1 MSSYPAAG
9 VDYNISDTVTALI
22 FTAGDMSEQCAYIT
36 IVDDIILEYDEQFS
50 VHLDTHDDDDV
61 KLLKNNA
68 TIDIVDDDCKFW
80 KNEYESWFCYYSID
94 IL

>member
-9 VDYNISDTVTALI
+9 VDYNISDPVTALL

-36 IVDDIILEYDEQFS
+36 IVDDIILEYDEHFS
-50 VHLDTHDDDDV
+50 VHLNTTADDV

-68 TIDIVDDDCKFW
+68 TIDIVDDDCKCSF
-80 KNEYESWFCYYSID
+80 K
-94 IL
+94 

>member
-9 VDYNISDTVTALI
+9 VDYNISDPVTTALI

-36 IVDDIILEYDEQFS
+36 IVDDIILEYDEHFS

-61 KLLKNNA
+61 KLLKKYA
-68 TIDIVDDDCKFW
+68 TIIIVDDDCK
-80 KNEYESWFCYYSID
+80 C
-94 IL
+94 